1 MVLVGFFCVL
11 GAIGLLIV
19 GLVQSDPD
27 LVWASIG
34 ASAAGGLAVVAASIQ
49 RSRSLR
55 RAAAAN
61 KHTGVAPSPSRRAAV
76 PAAIRQPEFTP
87 PKAAAAQPKPEPTE
101 PDKED
106 VEVTAQA
113 RPTIEAVT
121 ETPTPPPAV
130 VGTDVVEATDEV
142 VAPTNAEPD
151 SDDPAD
157 EPPEEDVDMADL
169 LVIIDLTDE
178 VLVVD
183 LRPRYHLSG
192 CTHLQGREAI
202 PLPVNE
208 AREDGFTPCAL
219 CQPDAALA
227 GAVRQARS
235 PDNSGPARARPRPGP
250 G

>member
-49 RSRSLR
+49 RSRAMR
-55 RAAAAN
+55 RAAAEN
-61 KHTGVAPSPSRRAAV
+61 KHTGVTASPSKRAAV
-76 PAAIRQPEFTP
+76 PAADRASETAPR
-87 PKAAAAQPKPEPTE
+87 KAVAAQPKPEPKE
-101 PDKED
+101 PDTED
-106 VEVTAQA
+106 VEETVEA
-113 RPTIEAVT
+113 RPTAEAAT
-121 ETPTPPPAV
+121 ETPTETPPV
-130 VGTDVVEATDEV
+130 VAATDEV
-142 VAPTNAEPD
+142 VAPDSDEPNSPEPD

-157 EPPEEDVDMADL
+157 EPPEEVVDMADL

-192 CTHLQGREAI
+192 CTHLRGREAI

-219 CQPDAALA
+219 CQPDTALA

-235 PDNSGPARARPRPGP
+235 PDNAGPTRARPRPGP